1 LEDSLLLRA
10 IFVGVTDQ
18 DGVAVCSGD
27 IVDRF
32 DYGCEKVVPNIGD
45 DHSDRPG
52 LLGAKRTPG
61 TVWSVSMTVDGG
73 QHSLPGMGCD
83 VAGAVE
89 RAGDGRDAEIQ
100 FLSELSESHF
110 RGGERS
116 QFPGLL
122 EQVEDGADKIG
133 CKALHPT

>member
-1 LEDSLLLRA
+1 
-10 IFVGVTDQ
+10 
-18 DGVAVCSGD
+18 
-27 IVDRF
+27 
-32 DYGCEKVVPNIGD
+32 
-45 DHSDRPG
+45 
-52 LLGAKRTPG
+52 
-61 TVWSVSMTVDGG
+61 MTVDGG

-110 RGGERS
+110 RGGRDRNFCDCS
-116 QFPGLL
+116 K
-122 EQVEDGADKIG
+122 QVEDGADKIG